1 MTDTPLLTLRN
12 KIDAFDNEILR
23 LLEQRTAVVEDVAVY
38 KKQSGAAVFIRPN
51 REAQIIRRLISQRT
65 STSLQPALITQLW
78 RDLMMASLQLEC
90 PFSVAV
96 CNTGSQALLAA
107 RNHFGALTPLTFY
120 DTPTAALNAVAENTA
135 LLAVL
140 PCPTTDSWWTVLAEP
155 TYQGINFVFKLPFL
169 ASPNSPSFIVI
180 GNVPF
185 EPSGDD
191 KTVVL
196 IEKQDSTP
204 LPTADTYTVIAN
216 HHNKAL
222 LELND
227 FYAEQDIT
235 RSNALPSFIKIQYL
249 GGYATPLPYSSNP

>member
-1 MTDTPLLTLRN
+1 MTDTPLLTLRD

-23 LLEQRTAVVEDVAVY
+23 LLEQRTAVVEEVAVY

-65 STSLQPALITQLW
+65 KLSVQPALITQLW

-96 CNTGSQALLAA
+96 CNTGSEALLAA
-107 RNHFGALTPLTFY
+107 RNHFGALTPLQSY

-140 PCPTTDSWWTVLAEP
+140 PCPSTDAWWTALTEP

-169 ASPNSPSFIVI
+169 ASPNNPSFIVM
-180 GNVPF
+180 GHVPF

-191 KTVVL
+191 KTVAL
-196 IEKQDSTP
+196 IEKQDATP
-204 LPTADTYTVIAN
+204 LPTATAYSVLAQ
-216 HHNKAL
+216 HQNKVL
-222 LELND
+222 LELNG
-227 FYAEQDIT
+227 FYPPDT
-235 RSNALPSFIKIQYL
+235 PLNGLPANRQYL
-249 GGYATPLPYSSNP
+249 GGYATPLDFVARM

>member
-23 LLEQRTAVVEDVAVY
+23 LLEQRTAVVEEVAVY

-51 REAQIIRRLISQRT
+51 REAQIIRRLIKQRT
-65 STSLQPALITQLW
+65 KKSVQPALITQLW

-96 CNTGSQALLAA
+96 CNTGSHALLAA
-107 RNHFGALTPLTFY
+107 RNHFGALTPLQSY
-120 DTPTAALNAVAENTA
+120 DTPIAALNAVAENSA

-140 PCPTTDSWWTVLAEP
+140 SCPSTDSWWTAFTEP
-155 TYQGINFVFKLPFL
+155 RYHGINVVFKLPFL
-169 ASPNSPSFIVI
+169 AVKNAPAFLVL
-180 GNVPF
+180 GRVPF

-196 IEKQDSTP
+196 IDKQDAAP
-204 LPTADTYTVIAN
+204 LPTSTAYSVLAQ
-216 HHNKAL
+216 HQNKVL
-222 LELND
+222 LELHG
-227 FYAEQDIT
+227 FYTPDT
-235 RSNALPSFIKIQYL
+235 PLDGLPTKIQYL
-249 GGYATPLPYSSNP
+249 GGYATPLDFVARMQYI

>member
-1 MTDTPLLTLRN
+1 MTDTPLLTLRD

-23 LLEQRTAVVEDVAVY
+23 LLEQRTAVVEEVAVY

-51 REAQIIRRLISQRT
+51 REAQIIRRLINQRT

-96 CNTGSQALLAA
+96 CNTGSHALLAA
-107 RNHFGALTPLTFY
+107 RNHFGALTPLQSY
-120 DTPTAALNAVAENTA
+120 DTPIAALNAVAENSA

-140 PCPTTDSWWTVLAEP
+140 PCPSTDSWWTAFTEP
-155 TYQGINFVFKLPFL
+155 RYHGINVVFKLPFL
-169 ASPNSPSFIVI
+169 AVKNAPAFLVL
-180 GNVPF
+180 GRVPF

-196 IEKQDSTP
+196 IDKQDAAP
-204 LPTADTYTVIAN
+204 LPTSTAYSVLAQ
-216 HHNKAL
+216 HQNKVL
-222 LELND
+222 LELHG
-227 FYAEQDIT
+227 FYTPDT
-235 RSNALPSFIKIQYL
+235 PLDGLPTKIQYL
-249 GGYATPLPYSSNP
+249 GGYATPLDFVARMQYI